1 MNKKI
6 IKVPKGIKML
16 SEWTDFLNNIPD
28 GKVILNKKLTGCG
41 ATTLFLKV
49 DKPLILCAHRTEL
62 LSCKANADLHKSE
75 VCLFNSV
82 SEGLLSNI
90 SNLNKYLDSC
100 QTSPKILVTIDSL
113 HYVIDVLEKR
123 GELKNY
129 CVVSD
134 EMQCIFTDSVFKGDI
149 VFKYLN
155 DLGKIDNI
163 IYLSATPY
171 METYLD
177 QLDEFKNLPYIEL
190 DWESEEPRR
199 VIKPNIKTF
208 NVSSLVRELNK
219 IIKKYKTLGYFESKS
234 VDGVPY
240 KAEQGIFYL
249 NSVEDIIKAIKSN
262 KLSPGECNI
271 ICSKTNK
278 KNLDKL
284 KRLGFTIG
292 SVQKKGEPHKTFTF
306 VTKCAFEGVD
316 MYHPSGIS
324 YIFADPNLHNL
335 SLDISIDIEQI
346 MGRQRL
352 ESNVFRYDAIM
363 FFKTTKETNIISQKD
378 FDKNI
383 KGKIDYT
390 KEKINYY
397 NSLDDELKKRELE
410 IINTSHNS
418 IGFKVDYIS
427 FYPNPVTNELEAKEN
442 ILVKISEYR
451 AWDIRCNNYFN
462 QLRVISGINKI
473 CGDYQYPV
481 DELFGIFY
489 ITNDFPTRMK
499 AYCDFLE
506 LFPKAQDEVEQ
517 KSVGIIDSEYHTYYR
532 KLGPKLIKSYSYRKN
547 ELDNFL
553 NTSNNVIN
561 IKDKILEVFKPGTT
575 LSKKEI
581 KESLQDIYDNLG
593 IKKTAKATDLEE
605 YFEISPT
612 LLKDKGHCFKILKE
626 KEWN

>member
-82 SEGLLSNI
+82 SKDLLSNI
-90 SNLNKYLDSC
+90 SNLNKYLDNY

-113 HYVIDVLEKR
+113 HYVIDILEKR
-123 GELKNY
+123 EELKNY

-190 DWESEEPRR
+190 DWESEEPGR

-208 NVSSLVRELNK
+208 NVSSLVKELNK

-234 VDGVPY
+234 VNGIPY

-262 KLSPGECNI
+262 KLSPEECNI

-284 KRLGFTIG
+284 KRLGFSIG
-292 SVQKKGEPHKTFTF
+292 SVQKKGELHKTFTF

-316 MYHPSGIS
+316 MYHPSGIT
-324 YIFADPNLHNL
+324 YIFADPNLENL

-352 ESNVFRYDAIM
+352 ESNVFRYDAMM
-363 FFKTTKETNIISQKD
+363 FFKTTKGSNIINQKD

-397 NSLDDELKKRELE
+397 NSLDDELKIREFE
-410 IINTSHNS
+410 SIDIIHNS
-418 IGFKVDYIS
+418 VGFKKDYIS
-427 FYPNPVTNELEAKEN
+427 FYPNPVTNELEAREN

-489 ITNDFPTRMK
+489 ITNDFQTRMK

-506 LFPKAQDEVEQ
+506 SHPEAQDEVEQ
-517 KSVGIIDSEYHTYYR
+517 KSVGIIDAEYHTYYR
-532 KLGPKLIKSYSYRKN
+532 KLGPEVIKTHRFRKD
-547 ELDNFL
+547 ELKNLLEF
-553 NTSNNVIN
+553 SNSN

-575 LSKKEI
+575 LPKKEI
-581 KESLQDIYDNLG
+581 KESLQDIYNNLG
-593 IKKTAKATDLEE
+593 IKKTAKATDLEG
-605 YFEISPT
+605 YFELSRTIV
-612 LLKDKGHCFKILKE
+612 KNKECFKILKE
-626 KEWN
+626 K

>member
-82 SEGLLSNI
+82 SEDLLSNI
-90 SNLNKYLDSC
+90 SNLNKYLDNY

-123 GELKNY
+123 GELKKY
-129 CVVSD
+129 YVVSD

-177 QLDEFKNLPYIEL
+177 QLDEFKNLLYVEL
-190 DWESEEPRR
+190 DWESEEPER

-208 NVSSLVRELNK
+208 NVSSLVKELNK

-234 VDGVPY
+234 VNGVPY

-249 NSVEDIIKAIKSN
+249 NSVEDITKAIKSN
-262 KLSPGECNI
+262 KLSPEECNI

-284 KRLGFTIG
+284 KRLGFSVG
-292 SVQKKGEPHKTFTF
+292 SVQKKGELHKTFTF

-316 MYHPSGIS
+316 MYHPSGIT
-324 YIFADPNLHNL
+324 YIFADPNLENL

-363 FFKTTKETNIISQKD
+363 FFKTTKGSNIISQVD

-383 KGKIDYT
+383 KEKINYT
-390 KEKINYY
+390 KKEINYY
-397 NSLDDELKKRELE
+397 NSLDDELKKRKFESID
-410 IINTSHNS
+410 IIHNS
-418 IGFKVDYIS
+418 VGFRNDYVS
-427 FYPNPVTNELEAKEN
+427 FYPNPVTNELEAREN

-473 CGDYQYPV
+473 CGEYQYPI

-489 ITNDFPTRMK
+489 ITKDFPTRMK
-499 AYCDFLE
+499 AYCDFLNSYPE
-506 LFPKAQDEVEQ
+506 AQDEVEQ
-517 KSVGIIDSEYHTYYR
+517 KSVGIIDYEFHQYYR
-532 KLGPKLIKSYSYRKN
+532 TLGPDKIRANSYHRSMLESLINAGK
-547 ELDNFL
+547 
-553 NTSNNVIN
+553 VIN

-575 LSKKEI
+575 LPKKEI
-581 KESLQDIYDNLG
+581 KESLQDIYNNLG

-605 YFEISPT
+605 YFELSRT
-612 LLKDKGHCFKILKE
+612 KVKNKECFKILKE
-626 KEWN
+626 K

>member
-16 SEWTDFLNNIPD
+16 SEWTDFLNNIPK
-28 GKVILNKKLTGCG
+28 GKIILNKKLTGCG

-49 DKPLILCAHRTEL
+49 DKPLILCAHRSEL
-62 LSCKANADLHKSE
+62 LSCKSESDLHKSE
-75 VCLFNSV
+75 VCLFKDASDTGVRKLMN
-82 SEGLLSNI
+82 NI

-100 QTSPKILVTIDSL
+100 QTPKILVTVDSL
-113 HYVIDVLEKR
+113 HNVIDVLEKR

-134 EMQCIFTDSVFKGDI
+134 EMQCIFTDSVFKGNT

-155 DLGKIDNI
+155 DLEKIDNV

-177 QLDEFKNLPYIEL
+177 QLDEFKNLLYVEL
-190 DWESEEPRR
+190 DWESEEPGR
-199 VIKPNIKTF
+199 VVKPNIKTF
-208 NVSSLVRELNK
+208 NVSSLVDELNK
-219 IIKKYKTLGYFESKS
+219 IIEKYKTKGYFESKAIN
-234 VDGVPY
+234 GVPY

-249 NSVEDIIKAIKSN
+249 NSVEDITKAIKSN
-262 KLSPGECNI
+262 KLSPDECNI

-278 KNLDKL
+278 KSLSKL
-284 KRLGFTIG
+284 KRLGFTVG
-292 SVQKKGEPHKTFTF
+292 SVQKEGELHKTFTF

-316 MYHPSGIS
+316 MYHPSGIT
-324 YIFADPNLHNL
+324 YIFADPNLENL

-363 FFKTTKETNIISQKD
+363 FFKTTKGSNIISQED

-383 KGKIDYT
+383 KKKIDYT
-390 KEKINYY
+390 KEEINCY
-397 NSLDDELKKRELE
+397 NSLNDELKEEKFKSID
-410 IINTSHNS
+410 IIHNS
-418 IGFKVDYIS
+418 VGFKVDYIS
-427 FYPNPVTNELEAKEN
+427 FYPNPVTNELEAREN

-473 CGDYQYPV
+473 CGDYQYPI

-489 ITNDFPTRMK
+489 ITKDFPTRMK
-499 AYCDFLE
+499 AYCDFLDSYPE
-506 LFPKAQDEVEQ
+506 AQDEVEQ

-532 KLGPKLIKSYSYRKN
+532 KLGPDKIRANSYQHSKLESLINANK
-547 ELDNFL
+547 
-553 NTSNNVIN
+553 VIN

-581 KESLQDIYDNLG
+581 KESLQDIYNNLG

-605 YFEISPT
+605 YFEILQT
-612 LLKDKGHCFKILKE
+612 KLKDKGHCFKILKE
-626 KEWN
+626 K

>member
-82 SEGLLSNI
+82 SEDLLSNI
-90 SNLNKYLDSC
+90 SNLNTYLDNY

-113 HYVIDVLEKR
+113 HYVIDILEKR
-123 GELKNY
+123 GELKKY
-129 CVVSD
+129 YVVSD

-190 DWESEEPRR
+190 DWESEEPGR
-199 VIKPNIKTF
+199 VVKPNIKTF
-208 NVSSLVRELNK
+208 NVSSLVKELNK

-234 VDGVPY
+234 VNGVPY

-249 NSVEDIIKAIKSN
+249 NSVEDITKAIKSN
-262 KLSPGECNI
+262 KLSPEECNI

-284 KRLGFTIG
+284 KRLGFSIG
-292 SVQKKGEPHKTFTF
+292 SVQKKGELHKTFTF

-316 MYHPSGIS
+316 MYHPSGIT
-324 YIFADPNLHNL
+324 YIFADPNLENL

-352 ESNVFRYDAIM
+352 ESNVFRYDAMM
-363 FFKTTKETNIISQKD
+363 FFKTTKGSNIINQKD

-397 NSLDDELKKRELE
+397 NSLDDELKIREFE
-410 IINTSHNS
+410 SIDIIHNS
-418 IGFKVDYIS
+418 VGFKKDYIS
-427 FYPNPVTNELEAKEN
+427 FYPNPVTNELEAREN

-489 ITNDFPTRMK
+489 ITNDFQTRMK

-506 LFPKAQDEVEQ
+506 SHPGAQDEVEQ
-517 KSVGIIDSEYHTYYR
+517 KSVGIIDAEYHTYYR
-532 KLGPKLIKSYSYRKN
+532 KLGPEVIKTHRFRKD
-547 ELDNFL
+547 ELKNLLEF
-553 NTSNNVIN
+553 SNSN

-575 LSKKEI
+575 LPKKEI
-581 KESLQDIYDNLG
+581 KESLQDIYNNLG
-593 IKKTAKATDLEE
+593 IKKTAKATDLEG
-605 YFEISPT
+605 YFELSRTIV
-612 LLKDKGHCFKILKE
+612 KNKECFKILKE
-626 KEWN
+626 K

>member
-1 MNKKI
+1 M
-6 IKVPKGIKML
+6 
-16 SEWTDFLNNIPD
+16 
-28 GKVILNKKLTGCG
+28 
-41 ATTLFLKV
+41 
-49 DKPLILCAHRTEL
+49 
-62 LSCKANADLHKSE
+62 
-75 VCLFNSV
+75 
-82 SEGLLSNI
+82 
-90 SNLNKYLDSC
+90 
-100 QTSPKILVTIDSL
+100 DSL
-113 HYVIDVLEKR
+113 HYVTDILEKR

-190 DWESEEPRR
+190 DWESEEPGR
-199 VIKPNIKTF
+199 VVKPNIKTF
-208 NVSSLVRELNK
+208 NVSSLVKELNK

-234 VDGVPY
+234 VNGVPY

-249 NSVEDIIKAIKSN
+249 NSVEDITKAIKSN
-262 KLSPGECNI
+262 KLSPDECNI

-284 KRLGFTIG
+284 KRLGFTVG
-292 SVQKKGEPHKTFTF
+292 SVQKKGELHKTFTF

-316 MYHPSGIS
+316 MYHPSGIT
-324 YIFADPNLHNL
+324 YIFADPNLENL

-363 FFKTTKETNIISQKD
+363 FFKTTKGSNIISQED

-383 KGKIDYT
+383 KEKIDYT
-390 KEKINYY
+390 KEEINCY
-397 NSLDDELKKRELE
+397 NSLDDELKKRKFESID
-410 IINTSHNS
+410 IIHNS
-418 IGFKVDYIS
+418 VGFKKDYIS
-427 FYPNPVTNELEAKEN
+427 FYPNPVTNELEAREN

-451 AWDIRCNNYFN
+451 AWEIRCNNYFN

-473 CGDYQYPV
+473 CGDYQYPI

-499 AYCDFLE
+499 AYCDFLNSYPE
-506 LFPKAQDEVEQ
+506 AQDEVEQ
-517 KSVGIIDSEYHTYYR
+517 KSVGIIDAEYHTYYR
-532 KLGPKLIKSYSYRKN
+532 KLGSEVIKTHRFRKD
-547 ELDNFL
+547 ELKNLLEF
-553 NTSNNVIN
+553 SNSN

-575 LSKKEI
+575 LSLKEI
-581 KESLQDIYDNLG
+581 KESLQDIYNNLG
-593 IKKTAKATDLEE
+593 IKKTAKATDLKE

-612 LLKDKGHCFKILKE
+612 LLKDIKGRCFKILKE
-626 KEWN
+626 K

>member
-49 DKPLILCAHRTEL
+49 DKPLILCAHRSEL
-62 LSCKANADLHKSE
+62 LSCKSESDLHKSE
-75 VCLFNSV
+75 VCLFKDASDTGVRKLMN
-82 SEGLLSNI
+82 NI
-90 SNLNKYLDSC
+90 SNLNTYLDSC
-100 QTSPKILVTIDSL
+100 QTPKILVTVDSL
-113 HYVIDVLEKR
+113 HNVIDVLEKR

-134 EMQCIFTDSVFKGDI
+134 EMQCIFTDSVFKGDT

-155 DLGKIDNI
+155 DLEKIDNVI
-163 IYLSATPY
+163 FLSATPY

-177 QLDEFKNLPYIEL
+177 QLNEFKNLLYVEL
-190 DWESEEPRR
+190 DWESEEPGR

-208 NVSSLVRELNK
+208 NVSSLVDELNK
-219 IIKKYKTLGYFESKS
+219 IIEKYKINGYFESKAIN
-234 VDGVPY
+234 GVPY

-249 NSVEDIIKAIKSN
+249 NSVEDITKAIKSN
-262 KLSPGECNI
+262 KLSPEECNI

-278 KNLDKL
+278 KSLSKL
-284 KRLGFTIG
+284 KRLGFTVG
-292 SVQKKGEPHKTFTF
+292 SVQKEGEPHKTFTF

-316 MYHPSGIS
+316 MYHPSGVS
-324 YIFADPNLHNL
+324 YIFADPNLENL

-363 FFKTTKETNIISQKD
+363 FFKTTNGNNIISQED
-378 FDKNI
+378 FDESVKNKTNLTLNEI
-383 KGKIDYT
+383 NSINSITNAKLKSDKIDL
-390 KEKINYY
+390 INVV
-397 NSLDDELKKRELE
+397 
-410 IINTSHNS
+410 HNS
-418 IGFKVDYIS
+418 VGFKKDYIS
-427 FYPNPVTNELEAKEN
+427 FYTNPITNELEAREN

-451 AWDIRCNNYFN
+451 AWEIRCNNYFN

-473 CGDYQYPV
+473 CGDYQYPI

-489 ITNDFPTRMK
+489 ITKDFPTRMK

-506 LFPKAQDEVEQ
+506 SHPGAQDEVEQ

-532 KLGPKLIKSYSYRKN
+532 KLGLDKIRANSYQHSKL
-547 ELDNFL
+547 ELLINAG
-553 NTSNNVIN
+553 NIN

-581 KESLQDIYDNLG
+581 KESLQNIYNNLS

-605 YFEISPT
+605 YFEILQT
-612 LLKDKGHCFKILKE
+612 KLKDKGHCFKILKE
-626 KEWN
+626 K

>member
-75 VCLFNSV
+75 VYLFNNM
-82 SEGLLSNI
+82 SEGLSSNI

-190 DWESEEPRR
+190 DWESEEPGR

-208 NVSSLVRELNK
+208 NVSSLVKELNK
-219 IIKKYKTLGYFESKS
+219 IIERYKTDGYFESK
-234 VDGVPY
+234 VINGVPY

-262 KLSPGECNI
+262 KLSPEECNI
-271 ICSKTNK
+271 ICSRTNK

-284 KRLGFTIG
+284 KKLGFSVG
-292 SVQKKGEPHKTFTF
+292 SVQKKGELHKTFTF

-316 MYHPSGIS
+316 MYHPSGIT

-378 FDKNI
+378 FEKDI
-383 KGKIDYT
+383 KKKINYT

-397 NSLDDELKKRELE
+397 NSLDDELKEEEFKSID
-410 IINTSHNS
+410 IIHNS
-418 IGFKVDYIS
+418 VGFKVDYIS
-427 FYPNPVTNELEAKEN
+427 FYPNPITNELEAREN

-451 AWDIRCNNYFN
+451 AWDIKCNNYFN

-473 CGDYQYPV
+473 CGDYQYPI
-481 DELFGIFY
+481 DKLFGTFY

-499 AYCDFLE
+499 AYCDFLNSYPE
-506 LFPKAQDEVEQ
+506 AQDEVEQ
-517 KSVGIIDSEYHTYYR
+517 KSVGIINSEYHTYYR
-532 KLGPKLIKSYSYRKN
+532 KLGPDKIRANSYRRSMLESLINASK
-547 ELDNFL
+547 
-553 NTSNNVIN
+553 VIN
-561 IKDKILEVFKPGTT
+561 IKDKILEVFRPGTT
-575 LSKKEI
+575 LPKKEI
-581 KESLQDIYDNLG
+581 KKSLQDIYNNLG

-605 YFEISPT
+605 YFDISPT

-626 KEWN
+626 K